1 MFSCNLPPALLAKL
15 CGSFTCCCSN
25 TGVEQILK
33 YKISTASWP
42 WRRKCS
48 HHSCRDSNPQPFN
61 HKSGTLTTE
70 LSPLHFF
77 FFRCY
82 TEICWVLL
90 DNTRMTKHAV
100 AFQYVPPPPPPSH
113 THTPIIL
120 HILSHSYLWNIVFIS
135 VMMTK
140 NERFWNS
147 CIYTWWFTLNFQ
159 TCNGSWHSRNR
170 KTTPSDFRNDY
181 RQKEKVME
189 VVYLS
194 VHLSVTLCI
203 HEKVL

>member
-1 MFSCNLPPALLAKL
+1 MFSCNLPPALSAKL

-48 HHSCRDSNPQPFN
+48 HHSCRDSNPQPFD

-113 THTPIIL
+113 THTHQSFFTFFLTPTCEIL
-120 HILSHSYLWNIVFIS
+120 FSLVWWWQ
-135 VMMTK
+135 
-140 NERFWNS
+140 RFWNS
-147 CIYTWWFTLNFQ
+147 CIYTWRFTLNFQ

-189 VVYLS
+189 VVCLS
-194 VHLSVTLCI
+194 VHLPVTLCI